1 MKIRNLFG
9 KKELTEKEL
18 EELSKIE
25 SISKNELSKEILE
38 SWYKIHSEGY
48 WVGEQNGEIVA
59 YAYFIRLNARD
70 IITKKRWELIT
81 ENGVCKTHK
90 KDGNALFL
98 ATLGSKTFS
107 GESSLMRGI
116 FKEID
121 KGFYEKIYGI
131 YACSRVPSL
140 NKKNNLPYSEDSMIK
155 LFKKNKFMI
164 VNIEE
169 EKLNKDSIKNFN
181 ILVKR
186 GVYGDDRLKLIW
198 RRTWC

>member
-1 MKIRNLFG
+1 
-9 KKELTEKEL
+9 
-18 EELSKIE
+18 
-25 SISKNELSKEILE
+25 
-38 SWYKIHSEGY
+38 
-48 WVGEQNGEIVA
+48 
-59 YAYFIRLNARD
+59 ARD